1 MKFSIV
7 DFFSECDQILRKL
20 RIWSHL
26 LKKPLR
32 ETLIYTQCS
41 VISVYVLQ
49 CGLDE
54 SQINIASL
62 INIARKFGE

>member
-1 MKFSIV
+1 M
-7 DFFSECDQILRKL
+7 DFFSYCDQILRKL

-26 LKKPLR
+26 LMKPLK

-41 VISVYVLQ
+41 VISVHALQ